1 VDGALKKNRKLVLGF
16 LCFVLAAFFCQAQT
30 RTFPIQNGK
39 LRNDLDADFNTITNL
54 KAISFADN
62 GSNVY
67 INASNFLYFFEGLS
81 KKLINKDGSYEFLVV
96 SNARPYMVTTNGM
109 REVTL
114 QGDTS
119 FIRQYEPE
127 AFISNLTV
135 YGTLW
140 VETGDS
146 GIDTNDYSLMFSSL
160 TNGSIST
167 LKTDN
172 MILNNSK
179 LDWNSMVNFSWSNNV
194 PVNMTVTNDVYT
206 SATELT
212 VNEWTYCVR
221 HEGKVKS
228 GKVYF
233 SVRDTQFEGS
243 KIIGVN
249 PVEEVF
255 SVDTEMLDRNID
267 IITDG
272 HKVQIVT
279 SGAGNWSFYG
289 FSRGISQ

>member
-1 VDGALKKNRKLVLGF
+1 LKKNRKLVLGF
-16 LCFVLAAFFCQAQT
+16 FCFVLTAFFCQSQT
-30 RTFPIQNGK
+30 RSFPIQNGK
-39 LRNDLDADFNTITNL
+39 LRNDLDADYNVVTNL
-54 KAISFADN
+54 KAISFLDN

-67 INASNFLYFFEGLS
+67 INASNFLYLFEGLS
-81 KKLINKDGSYEFLVV
+81 KKLINIDGSYEFLVV

-109 REVTL
+109 KEVTL

-135 YGTLW
+135 NGTLW
-140 VETGDS
+140 VEMNQN
-146 GIDTNDYSLMFSSL
+146 IDTNDYSVMFSSL

-167 LKTDN
+167 LKAEN
-172 MILNNSK
+172 VILGNYR
-179 LDWNSMVNFSWSNNV
+179 LDWNTMVNFSWSNTV
-194 PVNMTVTNDVYT
+194 PVNMTVTNDAYT

-221 HEGKVKS
+221 HNGKVKS

-233 SVRDTQFEGS
+233 SVRDTQELGS
-243 KIIGVN
+243 KIIGNN
-249 PVEEVF
+249 PIEEIYA
-255 SVDTEMLDRNID
+255 VDTEMLDRDID
-267 IITDG
+267 IVTYG
-272 HKVQIVT
+272 HKVQIIT

-289 FSRGISQ
+289 FSRGMKE